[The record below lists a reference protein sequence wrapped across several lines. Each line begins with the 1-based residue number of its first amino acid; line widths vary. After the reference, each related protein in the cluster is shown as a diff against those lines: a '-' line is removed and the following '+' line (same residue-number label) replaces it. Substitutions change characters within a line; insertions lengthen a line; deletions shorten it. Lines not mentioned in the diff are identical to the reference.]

1 MIFYAE
7 AGFWLGKRNHDKMAY
22 FNHFQQNQYYSAIPY
37 IMTLVSVPKVFFS
50 RVWF

>member
-22 FNHFQQNQYYSAIPY
+22 FNKISITQLAIPY
-37 IMTLVSVPKVFFS
+37 IMTLISVPKVFFS